1 MDDLFTDS
9 DTAEIHPIYAAI
21 RDSEHLRGDKSR
33 LEAMWRRYHT
43 YADKHFLREI
53 KTNFIQRYWE
63 MATTLALQ
71 DSGCLLKSED
81 TGPDI
86 VVIGRD
92 DTPLLYV
99 ECVAPTGGNG
109 TDKIEEPDKD
119 LFWVPHSDIILRY
132 LSAVREKQKRYR
144 CWLENGL
151 IDPSLPF
158 VIALNSRDIPMAVS
172 DANPPRLVQ
181 AFYGIGT
188 AYVQLDSRT
197 LRVTGD
203 GYTAKL
209 TTHKRSGSEVSLG
222 GFLTKEFQDV
232 SAVLFAC
239 LPRNWIPDDPRE
251 EMTIA
256 HNFMARNPLPKGWI
270 DRTSEIWYTGSRVE
284 RTTCSW
290 QE

>member
-1 MDDLFTDS
+1 
-9 DTAEIHPIYAAI
+9 
-21 RDSEHLRGDKSR
+21 
-33 LEAMWRRYHT
+33 MWRRYHA
-43 YADKHFLREI
+43 YADRHFLREI

-63 MATTLALQ
+63 MATTLALL
-71 DSGCLLKSED
+71 DSGYQLRSEN

-86 VVIGRD
+86 VIIDRGA
-92 DTPLLYV
+92 TPLFYV

-109 TDKIEEPDKD
+109 ADKIEEPDKN
-119 LFWVPHSDIILRY
+119 FFVVPHDDIILRY
-132 LSAVREKQKRYR
+132 LSAVREKHQRYR
-144 CWLENGL
+144 DWLKNGL

-197 LRVTGD
+197 LRVTGE

-209 TTHKRSGSEVSLG
+209 TTNKRSGSEVSLG
-222 GFLTKEFQDV
+222 GFLTNEFQDV

-239 LPRNWIPDDPRE
+239 LPQNWIPCDPRE
-251 EMTIA
+251 KMTIA
-256 HNFMARNPLPKGWI
+256 YNYMARNPLPKGWI
-270 DRTSEIWYTGSRVE
+270 DRVSEIWYTGSRVE
-284 RTTCSW
+284 RTTYS
-290 QE
+290 